1 MKMDRRNFLE
11 NSCLVCLGIAVG
23 GVSLNSCSNIK
34 TVNSFENKGYLEIDK
49 SEFIDSQTKEEYS
62 NIIVT
67 SNSLKK
73 PLILFKTGTDNYE
86 AVSLECT
93 HKGVK
98 LDLINNRLECSEH
111 GSVFEKNGT
120 VIKGP
125 AKNNL
130 KRYNIDKTLTIIKI
144 EL

>member
-1 MKMDRRNFLE
+1 MERREFIE
-11 NSCLVCLGIAVG
+11 NSCLLCLGITIG
-23 GVSLNSCSNIK
+23 GVTLSSCSNIK
-34 TVNSFENKGYLEIDK
+34 TINSFERNGYLEVDK
-49 SEFIDSQTKEEYS
+49 SEFIDTQSNEEYT

-73 PLILFKTGTDNYE
+73 PLILFKSGSDSYE
-86 AVSLECT
+86 AISLECT

-98 LDLINNRLECSEH
+98 LDLVEDTLQCSAH
-111 GSVFEKNGT
+111 GSVFDKNGI

-130 KRYNIDKTLTIIKI
+130 KRYSVDKTINTILIK
-144 EL
+144 L